1 MVKDVTETNIVET
14 VLDRLK
20 SEDQILL
27 RSHQF
32 VSVLKSVLFGAVK
45 FLANTKFENEA
56 ALRVSDKNG
65 TFIAGI
71 VLERAV
77 DDEGKNSFEARFE
90 LNEENIKDITTIY
103 DLSDEEVQR
112 FLNRFMY
119 VLTNNKFVNNA
130 FVFDITRV
138 ILSSVINSM
147 MNLNK
152 SDIDDE
158 DGYEVK
164 FDEYLTVTATDED
177 GKRIIDFEPAVDLKK
192 FIKDDKLID
201 IE

>member
-1 MVKDVTETNIVET
+1 ME
-14 VLDRLK
+14 RLK
-20 SEDQILL
+20 AEDQIIL

-32 VSVLKSVLFGAVK
+32 VNVLKSVLFGAVK

-56 ALRVSDKNG
+56 ALRVNDKNG

-90 LNEENIKDITTIY
+90 LEEDGIKDIATVY

-138 ILSSVINSM
+138 ILSSVINAL

-152 SDIDDE
+152 TDIDE
-158 DGYEVK
+158 DGYEIK
-164 FDEYLTVTATDED
+164 FDEYLTVTATEED
-177 GKRIIDFEPAVDLKK
+177 GKRVIDFEPAVDMKK
-192 FIKDDKLID
+192 FIKDDKLVD
-201 IE
+201 VE

>member
-1 MVKDVTETNIVET
+1 MVKDIKETNIIET
-14 VLDRLK
+14 VLERLK
-20 SEDQILL
+20 AEDQIIL

-32 VSVLKSVLFGAVK
+32 VNVLKSVLFGAVK

-56 ALRVSDKNG
+56 VLRVNDKNG

-71 VLERAV
+71 ILERAV

-90 LNEENIKDITTIY
+90 LDEDGVKDIATVY

-138 ILSSVINSM
+138 ILSSVINAL

-152 SDIDDE
+152 ADIDE
-158 DGYEVK
+158 DGYEIK
-164 FDEYLTVTATDED
+164 FDEYLTVTATEED
-177 GKRIIDFEPAVDLKK
+177 GKRVIDFEPAVDMKK
-192 FIKDDKLID
+192 FIKDDKLVD
-201 IE
+201 VE

>member
-1 MVKDVTETNIVET
+1 MVKDIKETNIIET
-14 VLDRLK
+14 VLERLK
-20 SEDQILL
+20 AEDQIIL

-32 VSVLKSVLFGAVK
+32 VNVLKSVLFGAVK

-56 ALRVSDKNG
+56 ALRVNDKNG

-90 LNEENIKDITTIY
+90 LEEDGIKDITTVY

-138 ILSSVINSM
+138 ILSSVINAL

-152 SDIDDE
+152 TDIDE

-164 FDEYLTVTATDED
+164 FDEYLTVTATEED
-177 GKRIIDFEPAVDLKK
+177 GKRVIDFEPAVDMKK
-192 FIKDDKLID
+192 FIKDDKLVD
-201 IE
+201 VE

>member
-1 MVKDVTETNIVET
+1 MVKDIKETNIIET
-14 VLDRLK
+14 VLERLK
-20 SEDQILL
+20 AEDQIIL

-32 VSVLKSVLFGAVK
+32 VNVLKSVLFGAVK

-56 ALRVSDKNG
+56 VLRVNDKNG

-90 LNEENIKDITTIY
+90 LDEDGVKDIATVY

-112 FLNRFMY
+112 FLNRFIY

-138 ILSSVINSM
+138 ILSSVINAL

-152 SDIDDE
+152 TDIDE

-164 FDEYLTVTATDED
+164 FDEYLTVTATEED
-177 GKRIIDFEPAVDLKK
+177 GKRVIDFEPAVDLKK
-192 FIKDDKLID
+192 FIKDDKLVD
-201 IE
+201 VE

>member
-1 MVKDVTETNIVET
+1 MVKDVKETNIIET
-14 VLDRLK
+14 VLERLK
-20 SEDQILL
+20 SEDQIIL

-32 VSVLKSVLFGAVK
+32 VNVLKSVLFGAVK

-56 ALRVSDKNG
+56 VLRVNDKNG

-90 LNEENIKDITTIY
+90 LNEDGVKDIATTY

-138 ILSSVINSM
+138 ILSTIINAL

-152 SDIDDE
+152 ADIDE
-158 DGYEVK
+158 DGYEIK
-164 FDEYLTVTATDED
+164 FDEYLTASASEED
-177 GKRIIDFEPAVDLKK
+177 GERVVVLDPAVDLKK
-192 FIKDDKLID
+192 FIKDDKLVD
-201 IE
+201 VE

>member
-1 MVKDVTETNIVET
+1 MVKDIKETNIIET
-14 VLDRLK
+14 VLERLK
-20 SEDQILL
+20 AEDQIIL

-32 VSVLKSVLFGAVK
+32 VNVFKSVLFGAVK

-56 ALRVSDKNG
+56 ALRVNDKNG

-90 LNEENIKDITTIY
+90 LEEDGVKDIATVY

-138 ILSSVINSM
+138 ILSTIINAL

-152 SDIDDE
+152 ADIDE
-158 DGYEVK
+158 DGYEIK
-164 FDEYLTVTATDED
+164 FDEYLTASASEED
-177 GKRIIDFEPAVDLKK
+177 GERVVVLDPAVDLKK
-192 FIKDDKLID
+192 FIKDDKLVD
-201 IE
+201 VE

>member
-1 MVKDVTETNIVET
+1 MVKDIKETNIIET
-14 VLDRLK
+14 VLERLK
-20 SEDQILL
+20 AEDQIIL

-32 VSVLKSVLFGAVK
+32 VNVLKSVLFGAVK

-56 ALRVSDKNG
+56 ALRVNDKNG

-90 LNEENIKDITTIY
+90 LEEDGIKDIATVY

-138 ILSSVINSM
+138 ILSSVINAL

-152 SDIDDE
+152 TDIDE
-158 DGYEVK
+158 DGYEIK
-164 FDEYLTVTATDED
+164 FDEYLTVTATEED
-177 GKRIIDFEPAVDLKK
+177 GKRVIDFEPAVDMKK
-192 FIKDDKLID
+192 FIKDDKLVD

>member
-1 MVKDVTETNIVET
+1 MVKDIKETNIIET
-14 VLDRLK
+14 VLERLK
-20 SEDQILL
+20 AENQIIL

-32 VSVLKSVLFGAVK
+32 VNVLKSVLFGAVK

-56 ALRVSDKNG
+56 ALRVNDKNG

-90 LNEENIKDITTIY
+90 LEEDGIKDIATVY

-138 ILSSVINSM
+138 ILSSVINAL

-152 SDIDDE
+152 TDIDE
-158 DGYEVK
+158 DGYEIK
-164 FDEYLTVTATDED
+164 FDEYLTVTATEED
-177 GKRIIDFEPAVDLKK
+177 GKRVIDFEPAVDMKK
-192 FIKDDKLID
+192 FIKDDKLVD
-201 IE
+201 VE

>member
-1 MVKDVTETNIVET
+1 MVKDIKETSIIET
-14 VLDRLK
+14 VLERLK
-20 SEDQILL
+20 AEDQIIL

-32 VSVLKSVLFGAVK
+32 VNVMKSVLFGAVK

-56 ALRVSDKNG
+56 ALRVNDKNG

-90 LNEENIKDITTIY
+90 LNEDGIKDIATVY

-138 ILSSVINSM
+138 ILSSVINAL

-152 SDIDDE
+152 TDIDE
-158 DGYEVK
+158 DGYEIK
-164 FDEYLTVTATDED
+164 FDEYLTATATDED
-177 GKRIIDFEPAVDLKK
+177 GKRVIDLEPAVDLKK
-192 FIKDDKLID
+192 FIKDDKLVD
-201 IE
+201 VE

>member
-1 MVKDVTETNIVET
+1 MVKDIKETNIIET
-14 VLDRLK
+14 VLERLK
-20 SEDQILL
+20 AEDQIIL

-32 VSVLKSVLFGAVK
+32 VNVLKSVLFGAVK

-56 ALRVSDKNG
+56 VLRVNDKNG

-90 LNEENIKDITTIY
+90 LNEDGIKDIATVY

-138 ILSSVINSM
+138 ILSSVINTL

-152 SDIDDE
+152 TDIDE

-164 FDEYLTVTATDED
+164 FDEYLTVTATEED
-177 GKRIIDFEPAVDLKK
+177 GKRVIDFEPAVDMKK
-192 FIKDDKLID
+192 FIKDDKLVD
-201 IE
+201 VE

>member
-1 MVKDVTETNIVET
+1 MVKDIKETNIIET
-14 VLDRLK
+14 VLERLK
-20 SEDQILL
+20 AEDQIIL

-32 VSVLKSVLFGAVK
+32 VNVLKSVLFGAVK

-56 ALRVSDKNG
+56 ALRVNDKNG

-90 LNEENIKDITTIY
+90 LNEDGIKDIATVY

-138 ILSSVINSM
+138 ILSSVINAL

-152 SDIDDE
+152 TDIDE
-158 DGYEVK
+158 DGYEIK
-164 FDEYLTVTATDED
+164 FDEYITATATDED
-177 GKRIIDFEPAVDLKK
+177 GKRVIDLEPAVDLKK
-192 FIKDDKLID
+192 FIKDDKLVD
-201 IE
+201 VE

>member
-1 MVKDVTETNIVET
+1 MVKDIKETNIIET
-14 VLDRLK
+14 VLERLK
-20 SEDQILL
+20 AEDQIIL

-32 VSVLKSVLFGAVK
+32 VNVLKSVLFGVVK

-56 ALRVSDKNG
+56 ALRVNDKNG

-90 LNEENIKDITTIY
+90 LKEDGIKDIATVY

-138 ILSSVINSM
+138 ILSSVINAL

-152 SDIDDE
+152 TDIDE
-158 DGYEVK
+158 DGYEIK
-164 FDEYLTVTATDED
+164 FDEYLTVTATEED
-177 GKRIIDFEPAVDLKK
+177 GKRVIDFEPAVDMKK
-192 FIKDDKLID
+192 FIKDDKLVD
-201 IE
+201 VE

>member
-1 MVKDVTETNIVET
+1 MVKDIKETNIIET
-14 VLDRLK
+14 VLERLK
-20 SEDQILL
+20 AEDQIIL

-32 VSVLKSVLFGAVK
+32 VNVLKSVLFGAVK

-56 ALRVSDKNG
+56 ALRVNDKNG
-65 TFIAGI
+65 TFIASI

-90 LNEENIKDITTIY
+90 LNEDGIKDIATVY

-138 ILSSVINSM
+138 ILSSVINSL
-147 MNLNK
+147 MNLAK
-152 SDIDDE
+152 TDIDE
-158 DGYEVK
+158 DGYEIK
-164 FDEYLTVTATDED
+164 FDEYLTATATDED
-177 GKRIIDFEPAVDLKK
+177 GKRVIDLEPAVDLKK
-192 FIKDDKLID
+192 FIKDDKLVD
-201 IE
+201 VE

>member
-1 MVKDVTETNIVET
+1 MVKDIKETNIIET
-14 VLDRLK
+14 VLERLK
-20 SEDQILL
+20 SEDQIIL

-32 VSVLKSVLFGAVK
+32 VNVLKSVLFGAVK

-56 ALRVSDKNG
+56 VLRVNDKNG

-71 VLERAV
+71 VLERAA

-90 LNEENIKDITTIY
+90 LDEDGVKDIATVY

-138 ILSSVINSM
+138 ILSSVINAL

-152 SDIDDE
+152 TDIDE
-158 DGYEVK
+158 EGYEVK
-164 FDEYLTVTATDED
+164 FDEYLTATATDED
-177 GKRIIDFEPAVDLKK
+177 GKRVIDLEPAVDLKK
-192 FIKDDKLID
+192 FIKDDKLVD
-201 IE
+201 VE

>member
-1 MVKDVTETNIVET
+1 MVKDVKETQIIET
-14 VLDRLK
+14 VLERLK
-20 SEDQILL
+20 AEDQIIL

-32 VSVLKSVLFGAVK
+32 VNVLKSVLFGAVK

-56 ALRVSDKNG
+56 VLRVIDKNG

-90 LNEENIKDITTIY
+90 LNEDGVKDIATTY

-138 ILSSVINSM
+138 ILSTIINAL

-152 SDIDDE
+152 ADIDE
-158 DGYEVK
+158 DGYEIK
-164 FDEYLTVTATDED
+164 FDEYLTASASEED
-177 GKRIIDFEPAVDLKK
+177 GERVVVLDPAVDLKK
-192 FIKDDKLID
+192 FIKDDKLVD
-201 IE
+201 VE

>member
-1 MVKDVTETNIVET
+1 MVKDIKETNIIET
-14 VLDRLK
+14 VLERLK
-20 SEDQILL
+20 SEDQIIL

-32 VSVLKSVLFGAVK
+32 VNVLKSVLFGAVK

-56 ALRVSDKNG
+56 ALRVNDKNG

-90 LNEENIKDITTIY
+90 LNEDGIKDIATVY

-112 FLNRFMY
+112 FLNRFIY

-138 ILSSVINSM
+138 ILSSVINAL

-152 SDIDDE
+152 TDIDE
-158 DGYEVK
+158 EGYEVK
-164 FDEYLTVTATDED
+164 FDEYLTATATDED
-177 GKRIIDFEPAVDLKK
+177 GKRVIDLEPAVDLKK
-192 FIKDDKLID
+192 FIKDDKLVD
-201 IE
+201 VE

>member
-1 MVKDVTETNIVET
+1 MVKDIKETNIIET
-14 VLDRLK
+14 VLERLK
-20 SEDQILL
+20 AEDQIIL

-32 VSVLKSVLFGAVK
+32 VNVLKSVLFGAVK

-56 ALRVSDKNG
+56 ALRVNDKNG

-90 LNEENIKDITTIY
+90 LEEDGVKDIATVY

-119 VLTNNKFVNNA
+119 KLTNNKFVNNA

-138 ILSSVINSM
+138 ILSSVINAL

-152 SDIDDE
+152 TDIDE

-164 FDEYLTVTATDED
+164 FDEYLTVTATEED
-177 GKRIIDFEPAVDLKK
+177 GKRVIDFEPAVDLKK
-192 FIKDDKLID
+192 FIKDDKLVD
-201 IE
+201 VE

>member
-1 MVKDVTETNIVET
+1 MVKDIKETNIIET
-14 VLDRLK
+14 VLERLK
-20 SEDQILL
+20 AEDQIIL

-32 VSVLKSVLFGAVK
+32 VNVLKSVLFGAVK

-56 ALRVSDKNG
+56 ALRVNDKNG

-90 LNEENIKDITTIY
+90 LNEDGIKDITTVY

-138 ILSSVINSM
+138 ILSSVINAL

-152 SDIDDE
+152 TDIDE
-158 DGYEVK
+158 DGYEIK
-164 FDEYLTVTATDED
+164 FDEYLTATATDED
-177 GKRIIDFEPAVDLKK
+177 GKRVIDLEPAVDLKK
-192 FIKDDKLID
+192 FIKDDKLVD
-201 IE
+201 VE

>member
-1 MVKDVTETNIVET
+1 MVKDIKETSIIET
-14 VLDRLK
+14 VLERLK
-20 SEDQILL
+20 AEDQIIL

-32 VSVLKSVLFGAVK
+32 VNVLKSVLFGAVK

-56 ALRVSDKNG
+56 ALRVNDKNG

-90 LNEENIKDITTIY
+90 LNEDGIKDIATVY

-138 ILSSVINSM
+138 ILSSVINAL

-152 SDIDDE
+152 TDIDE
-158 DGYEVK
+158 DGYEIK
-164 FDEYLTVTATDED
+164 FDEYITATATDED
-177 GKRIIDFEPAVDLKK
+177 GKRVIDLEPAVDLKK
-192 FIKDDKLID
+192 FIKDDKLVD
-201 IE
+201 VE

>member
-1 MVKDVTETNIVET
+1 MVKDIKETNIIET
-14 VLDRLK
+14 VLERLK
-20 SEDQILL
+20 AEDQIIL

-32 VSVLKSVLFGAVK
+32 VNVLKSVLFGAVK

-56 ALRVSDKNG
+56 ALRVNDKNG

-71 VLERAV
+71 VLERVV

-90 LNEENIKDITTIY
+90 LDEDGVKDIATVY

-138 ILSSVINSM
+138 ILSSVINAL

-152 SDIDDE
+152 TDIDE

-164 FDEYLTVTATDED
+164 FDEYLTVTATEED
-177 GKRIIDFEPAVDLKK
+177 GKRVIDFEPAVDMKK
-192 FIKDDKLID
+192 FIKDDKLVD
-201 IE
+201 VE

>member
-1 MVKDVTETNIVET
+1 MVKDIKETNIIET
-14 VLDRLK
+14 VLERLK
-20 SEDQILL
+20 AEDQIIL

-32 VSVLKSVLFGAVK
+32 VNVLKSVLFGAVK

-56 ALRVSDKNG
+56 VLRVNDKNG

-71 VLERAV
+71 ILERAV

-90 LNEENIKDITTIY
+90 LDEDGVKDIATVY

-138 ILSSVINSM
+138 ILSSVINAL

-152 SDIDDE
+152 TDIDE

-164 FDEYLTVTATDED
+164 FDEYLTVTATEED
-177 GKRIIDFEPAVDLKK
+177 GKRVIDFEPAVDLKK
-192 FIKDDKLID
+192 FIKDDKLVD
-201 IE
+201 VE

>member
-1 MVKDVTETNIVET
+1 MVKDIKETNIIET

-20 SEDQILL
+20 AEDQIIL

-32 VSVLKSVLFGAVK
+32 VNVLKSVLFGAVK

-56 ALRVSDKNG
+56 ALRVNDKNG

-90 LNEENIKDITTIY
+90 LEEDGIKDIATVY

-138 ILSSVINSM
+138 ILSSVINAL

-152 SDIDDE
+152 TDIDE
-158 DGYEVK
+158 DGYEIK
-164 FDEYLTVTATDED
+164 FDEYLTVTATEED
-177 GKRIIDFEPAVDLKK
+177 GKRVIDFEPAVDMKK
-192 FIKDDKLID
+192 FIKDDKLVD
-201 IE
+201 VE

>member
-1 MVKDVTETNIVET
+1 MVKDIKETNIIET
-14 VLDRLK
+14 VLERLK
-20 SEDQILL
+20 VEDQIIL

-32 VSVLKSVLFGAVK
+32 VNVLKSVLFGAVK

-56 ALRVSDKNG
+56 VLRVNDKNG

-90 LNEENIKDITTIY
+90 LDEDGVKDIATVY

-138 ILSSVINSM
+138 ILSSVINAL

-152 SDIDDE
+152 TDIDE

-164 FDEYLTVTATDED
+164 FDEYLTVTATEED
-177 GKRIIDFEPAVDLKK
+177 GKRVIDFEPAVDLKK
-192 FIKDDKLID
+192 FIKDDKLVD
-201 IE
+201 VE

>member
-1 MVKDVTETNIVET
+1 MVKDIKETNIIET
-14 VLDRLK
+14 VLERLK
-20 SEDQILL
+20 SEDQIIL

-32 VSVLKSVLFGAVK
+32 VNVLKSVLFGAVK

-56 ALRVSDKNG
+56 ALRVNDKNG

-90 LNEENIKDITTIY
+90 LNEDGIKDIATVY

-138 ILSSVINSM
+138 ILSSVINAL

-152 SDIDDE
+152 TDIDE
-158 DGYEVK
+158 DGYEIK
-164 FDEYLTVTATDED
+164 FDEYLTATATDED
-177 GKRIIDFEPAVDLKK
+177 GKRVIDLEPAVDLKK
-192 FIKDDKLID
+192 FIKDDKLVD
-201 IE
+201 VE

>member
-1 MVKDVTETNIVET
+1 MVKDIKETNIIET
-14 VLDRLK
+14 VLERLK
-20 SEDQILL
+20 AEDQIIL

-32 VSVLKSVLFGAVK
+32 VNVLKSVLFGAVK

-56 ALRVSDKNG
+56 ALRVNDKNG

-90 LNEENIKDITTIY
+90 LEEDGIKDIATVY

-138 ILSSVINSM
+138 ILSSVINAL

-152 SDIDDE
+152 TDIDE

-164 FDEYLTVTATDED
+164 FDEYLTVTATEED
-177 GKRIIDFEPAVDLKK
+177 GKRVIDFEPAVDMKK
-192 FIKDDKLID
+192 FIKDDKLVD
-201 IE
+201 VE

>member
-1 MVKDVTETNIVET
+1 MVKDIKETNIIET
-14 VLDRLK
+14 VLERLK
-20 SEDQILL
+20 AEDQIIL

-32 VSVLKSVLFGAVK
+32 VNVLKSVLFGAVK

-56 ALRVSDKNG
+56 ALRVNDKNG

-90 LNEENIKDITTIY
+90 LNEDGIKDIATVY

-138 ILSSVINSM
+138 ILSSVINSL

-152 SDIDDE
+152 TDIDE
-158 DGYEVK
+158 DGYEIK
-164 FDEYLTVTATDED
+164 FDEYLTATATDEN
-177 GKRIIDFEPAVDLKK
+177 GKRVIDLEPAVDLKK
-192 FIKDDKLID
+192 FIKDDKLVD
-201 IE
+201 VE

>member
-1 MVKDVTETNIVET
+1 MVKDIKETNIIET
-14 VLDRLK
+14 VLERLK
-20 SEDQILL
+20 AEDQIIL

-32 VSVLKSVLFGAVK
+32 VNVFKSVLFGAVK

-56 ALRVSDKNG
+56 ALRVNDKNG

-90 LNEENIKDITTIY
+90 LEEDGVKDIATVY

-138 ILSSVINSM
+138 ILSSVINAL

-152 SDIDDE
+152 TDIDE

-164 FDEYLTVTATDED
+164 FDEYLTVTATEED
-177 GKRIIDFEPAVDLKK
+177 GKRVIDFEPAVDMKK
-192 FIKDDKLID
+192 FIKDDKLVD
-201 IE
+201 VE

>member
-1 MVKDVTETNIVET
+1 MVKDIKETNIIET
-14 VLDRLK
+14 ILERLK
-20 SEDQILL
+20 AEDQIIL

-32 VSVLKSVLFGAVK
+32 VNVLKSVLFGAVK

-56 ALRVSDKNG
+56 VLRVNDKNG

-90 LNEENIKDITTIY
+90 LDEDGVKDIATVY

-138 ILSSVINSM
+138 ILSSVINAL

-152 SDIDDE
+152 TDIDE

-164 FDEYLTVTATDED
+164 FDEYLTVTATEED
-177 GKRIIDFEPAVDLKK
+177 GKRVIDFEPAVDMKK
-192 FIKDDKLID
+192 FIKDDKLVD
-201 IE
+201 VE

>member
-1 MVKDVTETNIVET
+1 MVKDIKETNIIET
-14 VLDRLK
+14 VLERLK
-20 SEDQILL
+20 AEDQIIL

-32 VSVLKSVLFGAVK
+32 VNVLKSVLFGAVK

-56 ALRVSDKNG
+56 VLRVNDKNG

-90 LNEENIKDITTIY
+90 LEEDGIKDIATVY

-138 ILSSVINSM
+138 ILSSVINAL

-152 SDIDDE
+152 TDIDE

-164 FDEYLTVTATDED
+164 FDEYLTVTATEED
-177 GKRIIDFEPAVDLKK
+177 GKRVIDFEPAVDLKK
-192 FIKDDKLID
+192 FIKDDKLVD
-201 IE
+201 VE

>member
-1 MVKDVTETNIVET
+1 MVKDVKETNIIET
-14 VLDRLK
+14 VLERLK
-20 SEDQILL
+20 AEDQIIL

-32 VSVLKSVLFGAVK
+32 VNVLKSVLFGAVK

-56 ALRVSDKNG
+56 ALRVNDKNG

-90 LNEENIKDITTIY
+90 LEEDGVKDIATVY
-103 DLSDEEVQR
+103 GFSDEEVQR

-119 VLTNNKFVNNA
+119 KLTNNKFVNNA

-138 ILSSVINSM
+138 ILSSVINAL

-152 SDIDDE
+152 TDIDE

-164 FDEYLTVTATDED
+164 FDEYLTVTATEED
-177 GKRIIDFEPAVDLKK
+177 GKRVIDFEPAVDLKK
-192 FIKDDKLID
+192 FIKDDKLVD
-201 IE
+201 VE

>member
-1 MVKDVTETNIVET
+1 MVKDIKETNIIET
-14 VLDRLK
+14 VLERLK
-20 SEDQILL
+20 SEDQIIL

-32 VSVLKSVLFGAVK
+32 VNVLKSVLFGAVK

-56 ALRVSDKNG
+56 ALRVNDKNG

-90 LNEENIKDITTIY
+90 LNEDGIKDIATVY

-119 VLTNNKFVNNA
+119 VLTNNKFVNNV

-138 ILSSVINSM
+138 ILSSVINAL

-152 SDIDDE
+152 TDIDE
-158 DGYEVK
+158 EGYEVK
-164 FDEYLTVTATDED
+164 FDEYLTATATDED
-177 GKRIIDFEPAVDLKK
+177 GKRVVELEPAVDLKK
-192 FIKDDKLID
+192 FIKDDKLVD
-201 IE
+201 VE

>member
-1 MVKDVTETNIVET
+1 MVKDIKETNIIET
-14 VLDRLK
+14 VLERLK
-20 SEDQILL
+20 AEDQISL

-32 VSVLKSVLFGAVK
+32 VNVFKSVLFGAVK

-56 ALRVSDKNG
+56 ALRVNDKNG

-90 LNEENIKDITTIY
+90 LNEDGIKDIATVY

-138 ILSSVINSM
+138 ILSSVINAL

-152 SDIDDE
+152 TDIDE
-158 DGYEVK
+158 DGYEIK
-164 FDEYLTVTATDED
+164 FDEYLTATATDED
-177 GKRIIDFEPAVDLKK
+177 GKRVIDLEPAVDLKK
-192 FIKDDKLID
+192 FIKDDKLVD
-201 IE
+201 VE

>member
-1 MVKDVTETNIVET
+1 MVKDIKETNIIET
-14 VLDRLK
+14 VLERLK
-20 SEDQILL
+20 AEDQIIL

-32 VSVLKSVLFGAVK
+32 VNVLKSVLFGAVK

-56 ALRVSDKNG
+56 VLRVNDKNG

-71 VLERAV
+71 VLERVV

-90 LNEENIKDITTIY
+90 LDEDGIKDIATVY

-138 ILSSVINSM
+138 ILSSVINAL

-152 SDIDDE
+152 TDIDE

-164 FDEYLTVTATDED
+164 FDEYLTVTATEED
-177 GKRIIDFEPAVDLKK
+177 GKRVIDFEPAVDLKK
-192 FIKDDKLID
+192 FIKDDKLVD
-201 IE
+201 VE

>member
-1 MVKDVTETNIVET
+1 MVKDIKETNIIET
-14 VLDRLK
+14 VLERLK
-20 SEDQILL
+20 AEDQIIL
-27 RSHQF
+27 RSHHF
-32 VSVLKSVLFGAVK
+32 VNVLKSVLFGAVK

-56 ALRVSDKNG
+56 ALRVNDKNG

-90 LNEENIKDITTIY
+90 LNEDGIKDIATVY

-138 ILSSVINSM
+138 ILSSVINAL

-152 SDIDDE
+152 TDIDE
-158 DGYEVK
+158 DGYEIK
-164 FDEYLTVTATDED
+164 FDEYLTATATDED
-177 GKRIIDFEPAVDLKK
+177 GKRVIDLEPAVDLKK
-192 FIKDDKLID
+192 FIKDDKLVD
-201 IE
+201 VE

>member
-1 MVKDVTETNIVET
+1 MVKDVKETNIIET
-14 VLDRLK
+14 VLERLK
-20 SEDQILL
+20 AEDQIIL

-32 VSVLKSVLFGAVK
+32 VNVLKSVLFGAVK

-56 ALRVSDKNG
+56 ALRVNDKNG

-90 LNEENIKDITTIY
+90 LEEDGVKDIATVY

-119 VLTNNKFVNNA
+119 TLTNNKFVNNA

-138 ILSSVINSM
+138 ILSSVINAL

-152 SDIDDE
+152 TDIDE

-164 FDEYLTVTATDED
+164 FDEYLTATATEED
-177 GKRIIDFEPAVDLKK
+177 GKRVIDFEPAVDLKK
-192 FIKDDKLID
+192 FIKDDKLVD

>member
-1 MVKDVTETNIVET
+1 MVKDIKETNIIET
-14 VLDRLK
+14 VLERLK
-20 SEDQILL
+20 AEDQIIL

-32 VSVLKSVLFGAVK
+32 VNVLKSVLFGAVK

-56 ALRVSDKNG
+56 ALRVNDKNG

-90 LNEENIKDITTIY
+90 LNEDGIKDIATVY

-138 ILSSVINSM
+138 ILSSVINAL

-152 SDIDDE
+152 TDIDE
-158 DGYEVK
+158 DGYEIK
-164 FDEYLTVTATDED
+164 FDEYLTATATDED
-177 GKRIIDFEPAVDLKK
+177 GKRVIDLEPAVDLKK
-192 FIKDDKLID
+192 FIKDDKLVD

>member
-1 MVKDVTETNIVET
+1 MVKDIKETNIIET
-14 VLDRLK
+14 VLERLK
-20 SEDQILL
+20 AEDQIIL

-32 VSVLKSVLFGAVK
+32 VNVLKSVLFGAVK

-56 ALRVSDKNG
+56 ALRVNDKNG

-90 LNEENIKDITTIY
+90 LNEDGIKDIATVY

-138 ILSSVINSM
+138 ILSSVINAL

-152 SDIDDE
+152 TDIDE
-158 DGYEVK
+158 EGYEVK
-164 FDEYLTVTATDED
+164 FDEYLTATATDED
-177 GKRIIDFEPAVDLKK
+177 GKRVIDFEPAVDLKK
-192 FIKDDKLID
+192 FIKDDKLVD
-201 IE
+201 VE

>member
-1 MVKDVTETNIVET
+1 MVKDIKETNIIET
-14 VLDRLK
+14 VLERLK
-20 SEDQILL
+20 SEDQIIL

-32 VSVLKSVLFGAVK
+32 VNVLKSVLFGAVK

-56 ALRVSDKNG
+56 ALRVNDKNG

-90 LNEENIKDITTIY
+90 LNEDDIKDIATIY

-138 ILSSVINSM
+138 ILSSVINAL

-152 SDIDDE
+152 TDIDE

-164 FDEYLTVTATDED
+164 FDEYLTATATDED
-177 GKRIIDFEPAVDLKK
+177 GKRVIDLEPAVDLKK
-192 FIKDDKLID
+192 FIKDDKLVD
-201 IE
+201 VE

>member
-1 MVKDVTETNIVET
+1 MVKDITETNIIET

-20 SEDQILL
+20 SEDQIIL

-32 VSVLKSVLFGAVK
+32 LSVLKSVLFGSVK

-56 ALRVSDKNG
+56 ALRISDKNG
-65 TFIAGI
+65 TFIAAV

-90 LNEENIKDITTIY
+90 VNEDNIKDIATIY
-103 DLSDEEVQR
+103 ELSDEEVQR

-130 FVFDITRV
+130 FVYDITRV
-138 ILSSVINSM
+138 ILSTVINAL
-147 MNLNK
+147 MNVNK
-152 SDIDDE
+152 NEIDE
-158 DGYEVK
+158 DGYDLK
-164 FDEYLTVTATDED
+164 FEEFLTAGISEED
-177 GKRIIDFEPAVDLKK
+177 GSRVVVLTPEVDLKK
-192 FIKDDKLID
+192 FIKDDSLVD
-201 IE
+201 VE